1 MQLNLAQKKLNKLAK
16 AEQEKEDDIAL
27 VGSGAFQP
35 VEDKADE
42 VLFQPNKGPQTDFPV
57 ASRARGSY
65 TAVPPV
71 AVKALHL
78 S

>member
-35 VEDKADE
+35 VEEQADE
-42 VLFQPNKGPQTDFPV
+42 VLFQPNKGPQTDFL
-57 ASRARGSY
+57 ASPEREVLIRRCRWRR
-65 TAVPPV
+65 
-71 AVKALHL
+71 
-78 S
+78 